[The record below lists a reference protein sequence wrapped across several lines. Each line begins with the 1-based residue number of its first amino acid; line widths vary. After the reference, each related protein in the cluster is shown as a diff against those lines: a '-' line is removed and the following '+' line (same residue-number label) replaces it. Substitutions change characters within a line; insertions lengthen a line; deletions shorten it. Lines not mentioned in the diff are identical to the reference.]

1 MCTSVV
7 LLQLT
12 GKLQSTILRNQS
24 KHNMNA
30 LKALFSA
37 LNITWSISRVAQ
49 FNSLD
54 LVTGA
59 LERTIR
65 DNLQCWD
72 NPLRHRC
79 LPRETFFGWQHSQ
92 DNSWPSQNNTEPCPS
107 LSYHQQQRLA
117 KMDQQ
122 FVQLEFICPQD
133 RITSWHHG
141 P

>member
-1 MCTSVV
+1 
-7 LLQLT
+7 
-12 GKLQSTILRNQS
+12 
-24 KHNMNA
+24 MNA
-30 LKALFSA
+30 LTALFAA
-37 LNITWSISRVAQ
+37 LNIVWSISGVAQ

-79 LPRETFFGWQHSQ
+79 FNQEKHSLVGSILKIIHGCLRIIQ
-92 DNSWPSQNNTEPCPS
+92 DRAPPC
-107 LSYHQQQRLA
+107 LIRQQRLA

-133 RITSWHHG
+133 RVTSWHHR
-141 P
+141 PEN